1 MNDQTQQ
8 LAALRAAAMQERDPT
23 ASDDVL
29 AVLLNEAARI
39 GAKRV
44 LEVGTGRGLTA
55 LALLLAGAEHVTAIE
70 RDGARISSARENFA
84 AFGVSARAELLEGDA
99 ADILPRLS
107 GTYDLIFLDCAKVQY
122 RRFLPECKRLLRA
135 GGVLCADDV
144 LLFPDGVP
152 KKRKMLARHI
162 GEFLQALLSDADFA
176 AQVLPV
182 GKGLAVARKKE
193 RP

>member
-1 MNDQTQQ
+1 MNDQTKQ

-70 RDGARISSARENFA
+70 RDSARISAARENFA
-84 AFGVSARAELLEGDA
+84 AFGISERVELLEGDA

-107 GTYDLIFLDCAKVQY
+107 GTYDLVFLDCAKVQY
-122 RRFLPECKRLLRA
+122 RRFLPDCKRLLRA

-152 KKRKMLARHI
+152 KKRKMLAQHI

-182 GKGLAVARKKE
+182 GRGLAVARKKE
-193 RP
+193 GT

>member
-1 MNDQTQQ
+1 
-8 LAALRAAAMQERDPT
+8 MQERDPT

-29 AVLLNEAARI
+29 AVLLREAERI
-39 GAKRV
+39 CAGRI
-44 LEVGTGRGLTA
+44 LEIGTGRGLTA
-55 LALLLAGAEHVTAIE
+55 ISLALGTQAEIVTIE
-70 RDGARISSARENFA
+70 RDAARAVVARENFA

-107 GTYDLIFLDCAKVQY
+107 GEYDLIFLDCAKVQY
-122 RRFLPECKRLLRA
+122 RRFLPDCKRLLRA

-144 LLFPDGVP
+144 LLFADGVP
-152 KKRKMLARHI
+152 KKRKMLAQHI

-182 GKGLAVARKKE
+182 GRGLAVARKKE